1 MLENPSLKIN
11 QKKTHEHYLHAV
23 SAASLKIINYW
34 RASGVEIQKELLFPN
49 DKPNNQ
55 PYSVDAFLVKEHIL
69 VEIDGAPFHLDTER
83 DQKRDKHI
91 EGIASHTG
99 HDCHIIRLPLVI
111 PEHLIFGNLQGKK
124 RQEVKVEYQKWLAN
138 WAKVELASLP
148 DRLKLARLSKTK
160 NLPTYF

>member
-1 MLENPSLKIN
+1 MSENPSLKIN

-55 PYSVDAFLVKEHIL
+55 PYSVDAFLVDEHIL
-69 VEIDGAPFHLDTER
+69 VEIDGVPFHLDTER
-83 DQKRDKHI
+83 DQKRDRHI

-99 HDCHIIRLPLVI
+99 HECKIVRVPLLI
-111 PEHLIFGNLQGKK
+111 PERLIYGNLQGKK
-124 RQEVKVEYQKWLAN
+124 RQEVKVEYQEWLED
-138 WAKVELASLP
+138 WAMVELRKVK
-148 DRLKLARLSKTK
+148 DRARLQNLLK
-160 NLPTYF
+160 NYGKS